1 VPVRSSILDLQF
13 SATSLTDNNIHPAIG
28 FQVVVLSGPAGAG
41 KTTIVQRLLREAP
54 VPLQMSV
61 SATTRPMRAG
71 EVDGRHYYFLTHE
84 EFLQRRDAGEF
95 LECAEVHRSGYWYG
109 TLLSEV
115 DRIRD
120 AGAWALLE
128 VDVEG
133 ALNVTRAYPDAITIF
148 LQTPS
153 AELYERRLRDRGT
166 ESEEVIQRRLQTA
179 RKELE
184 LADSYRYRVVNDDL
198 DRAVREICGILE
210 AHKAG
215 AHAG

>member
-1 VPVRSSILDLQF
+1 
-13 SATSLTDNNIHPAIG
+13 
-28 FQVVVLSGPAGAG
+28 VVLSGPAGAG

-71 EVDGRHYYFLTHE
+71 EVEGRHYYFLTGE
-84 EFLQRRDAGEF
+84 QFQQKRAAGEF

-109 TLLSEV
+109 TLLSEL
-115 DRIRD
+115 DRIRA

-133 ALNVTRAYPDAITIF
+133 ALNVMRVYPDAVTIF
-148 LQTPS
+148 LEAPS
-153 AELYERRLRDRGT
+153 YERRLRDRGT

-179 RKELE
+179 RRELQ
-184 LADSYRYRVVNDDL
+184 LADSYRHRVVNDDL
-198 DRAVREICGILE
+198 DRAVAEICAILQ
-210 AHKAG
+210 ASKAG
-215 AHAG
+215 PHAG